1 MGTPAPVS
9 RTNKKSNVM
18 LQKAK
23 KKYTVKTL
31 KPLNVLYDHELWL
44 TLQDVDLSFFLNG
57 FLKRNIYFCIKR
69 DKYEKYTIYHYISSG
84 VMCM

>member
-23 KKYTVKTL
+23 KEVHGENTQAIECT
-31 KPLNVLYDHELWL
+31 YDHEHWL

>member
-1 MGTPAPVS
+1 METPAPVS

-23 KKYTVKTL
+23 KKKYMVETL
-31 KPLNVLYDHELWL
+31 KPLNVL
-44 TLQDVDLSFFLNG
+44 TLADTAGRGSFFFLNG

>member
-9 RTNKKSNVM
+9 RTNQKSNVM

-23 KKYTVKTL
+23 KKYTVETL
-31 KPLNVLYDHELWL
+31 KTLNVLYDHEHRL
-44 TLQDVDLSFFLNG
+44 TLQNVDLSFFLNG

-69 DKYEKYTIYHYISSG
+69 DKYEKYTIYYYISSG

>member
-1 MGTPAPVS
+1 MGTLAPIS
-9 RTNKKSNVM
+9 WTNKKTNVM

-23 KKYTVKTL
+23 KYTVKTL
-31 KPLNVLYDHELWL
+31 KLLNVLYDHELWL

-57 FLKRNIYFCIKR
+57 FLRRNIYFCIKR
-69 DKYEKYTIYHYISSG
+69 GKYEKYTIYHYISRG